1 MENEI
6 QTIKEIKKKIKDF
19 EKSDIDKTK
28 TKKLKFYE
36 FNDFLNVSEKIE
48 EYLSDFTDEIEK
60 LLPSDV
66 DKQSINFLL
75 YELLINVY
83 KHSKFRN
90 AHIEINNDENITILI
105 HDDGIGIPKSFKDAK
120 IKCSND
126 GKAIFYAVNGKTTDK
141 EKFNLHG
148 RGLNSTARITTLGF
162 EGKMI
167 ISSGNGTC
175 KITKNGINI
184 IQNKTFIDGTFIL
197 LRINNK
203 KIDNLYEYL
212 KFEKINEEVEHD

>member
-90 AHIEINNDENITILI
+90 AHIEINNDEIITILI
-105 HDDGIGIPKSFKDAK
+105 HDDGIGIPRSFKDAK
-120 IKCSND
+120 I
-126 GKAIFYAVNGKTTDK
+126 
-141 EKFNLHG
+141 
-148 RGLNSTARITTLGF
+148 
-162 EGKMI
+162 
-167 ISSGNGTC
+167 
-175 KITKNGINI
+175 
-184 IQNKTFIDGTFIL
+184 
-197 LRINNK
+197 
-203 KIDNLYEYL
+203 EY
-212 KFEKINEEVEHD
+212 

>member
-1 MENEI
+1 MF
-6 QTIKEIKKKIKDF
+6 QK
-19 EKSDIDKTK
+19 
-28 TKKLKFYE
+28 
-36 FNDFLNVSEKIE
+36 KIE

-90 AHIEINNDENITILI
+90 AHIEINNDEIITILI
-105 HDDGIGIPKSFKDAK
+105 HDDGIGIPRSFKDAK
-120 IKCSND
+120 IEYSND

-148 RGLNSTARITTLGF
+148 RGLNSTARITTLCF